1 MNELYH
7 YGIPGMKWGVRRK
20 REITSDGH
28 TSRKH
33 EILPDG
39 VAKHGTKIFVK
50 SIEKRGVVFSN
61 DGTDYGRKS
70 LDRFVNTSNERT
82 RRTFEKELQKTHAGQ
97 HKLFTHPRSFTQ
109 GLAPMDA
116 YTTFLSGGQ
125 YTMRMRR
132 ANRPGENLKIVYDL
146 TINGNEK
153 AIKAKMVND
162 KVVSVDYVD
171 RED

>member
-33 EILPDG
+33 EIRPDG

-82 RRTFEKELQKTHAGQ
+82 RRTFEKRTAE
-97 HKLFTHPRSFTQ
+97 
-109 GLAPMDA
+109 DA
-116 YTTFLSGGQ
+116 CW
-125 YTMRMRR
+125 
-132 ANRPGENLKIVYDL
+132 A
-146 TINGNEK
+146 
-153 AIKAKMVND
+153 A
-162 KVVSVDYVD
+162 
-171 RED
+171 